1 MKKAE
6 IDALFS
12 VGHPIYKFSKHQV
25 YTIDMEQVI
34 KDAGKPDPTLYAPC

>member
-1 MKKAE
+1 MKKTK

-25 YTIDMEQVI
+25 YTIEMEQVS
-34 KDAGKPDPTLYAPC
+34 KGAGKPDPTL